1 MNKTATP
8 KKTVRRS
15 RSRRKKSGGSR
26 FRSWWALLLG
36 GLLIAGVYVAV
47 LYFFFVTPLSF
58 RWRAMFGETD
68 YPEGEVMG
76 IDISHY
82 QATID
87 WERLRNAKIGDH
99 PVSFVIIKG
108 TEGELLFDDNFNDNF
123 FSAKNNELIRGAY
136 HFFVPDVDPRVQA
149 KNFNHK
155 VFLEPG
161 DLPPILDVES
171 RGKKPLKEFQKD
183 VLTCLRLFQEK
194 YGVPPILYT
203 GKSFKRDYL
212 NAPEFDAYPLWIAHY
227 YEKKMKY
234 EGAWVLWQYTDC
246 GKVDGIKGFVDFN
259 LFNGDMKA
267 LMALTIPHS
276 TEEPTEE

>member
-1 MNKTATP
+1 
-8 KKTVRRS
+8 
-15 RSRRKKSGGSR
+15 
-26 FRSWWALLLG
+26 
-36 GLLIAGVYVAV
+36 
-47 LYFFFVTPLSF
+47 
-58 RWRAMFGETD
+58 MFGETD

-99 PVSFVIIKG
+99 PVSFVIIGTEG

-123 FSAKNNELIRGAY
+123 FSAKNNKLIRGDY

-171 RGKKPLKEFQKD
+171 RGKKPLKEFQQGD
-183 VLTCLRLFQEK
+183 AYLSAPLPREA
-194 YGVPPILYT
+194 GVPPILYT
-203 GKSFKRDYL
+203 GKSFKEDYL
-212 NAPEFDAYPLWIAHY
+212 STPEFDPYPLWVAHY
-227 YEKKMKY
+227 YERR
-234 EGAWVLWQYTDC
+234 
-246 GKVDGIKGFVDFN
+246 
-259 LFNGDMKA
+259 
-267 LMALTIPHS
+267 
-276 TEEPTEE
+276 